1 MLKLWISGIIY
12 KTQQEI
18 TESSFLG
25 VEYHAV
31 VEYAPFQGVP
41 KKKSKKDPKNGTISE
56 GAFILNYTFSFLEN
70 VLSFTFYLENCF
82 YFCLGW
88 SATVDM
94 FLLAIWDL
102 SNLLLQVN
110 MPL

>member
-1 MLKLWISGIIY
+1 MLKLLISGIIY

-56 GAFILNYTFSFLEN
+56 GAFILNPTFS
-70 VLSFTFYLENCF
+70 FYLENCF
-82 YFCLGW
+82 YFCFGW
-88 SATVDM
+88 SYFRHVFVSLM
-94 FLLAIWDL
+94 GP
-102 SNLLLQVN
+102 Q
-110 MPL
+110 